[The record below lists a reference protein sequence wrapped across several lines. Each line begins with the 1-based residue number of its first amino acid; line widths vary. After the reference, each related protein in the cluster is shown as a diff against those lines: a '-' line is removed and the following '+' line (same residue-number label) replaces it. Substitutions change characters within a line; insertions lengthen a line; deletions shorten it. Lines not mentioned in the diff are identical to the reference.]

1 MSKLKSFA
9 LLIFCLLILT
19 GCSFISNIKEK
30 LISGGKKISE
40 KVSTSDKT
48 SEEDLKF
55 YNKYIEVM
63 NKIQGQG
70 ENIYKYYKR
79 EVPPPGQINKNSYI
93 LNMSMQME
101 CQFLGNTVKDYQRSL
116 LDGGELSKLKASDEM
131 QKTLESDL
139 KNLLPVLEEYY
150 RVSYRVAEYYFKREY
165 VNDMSKIVPY
175 DKDMENV
182 YNKYKTEFDKFAADL
197 KKYKPARIIYDPSSV
212 SDPDEASAQTMLNVY
227 GDILESA
234 EGFYESIEKIEY
246 KSDLSVP
253 ETKFNEFEKTVR
265 ESKSTVMKASFG
277 ETVKFMKYHY
287 EDYFAPSAESF
298 INAGKV
304 FFGSAP
310 KSKSEDE
317 FNEKFNELI
326 QSYNKMINSYN
337 TSVETINRVRSW

>member
-1 MSKLKSFA
+1 MSKLKSFV
-9 LLIFCLLILT
+9 LILFSLIILT
-19 GCSFISNIKEK
+19 GCSLISNIKEK
-30 LISGGKKISE
+30 LVSGSKKISE
-40 KVSTSDKT
+40 KVSASDKT

-70 ENIYKYYKR
+70 ENIYKYYQR
-79 EVPPPGQINKNSYI
+79 EVPPPGKINKNSYI

-101 CQFLGNTVKDYQRSL
+101 CQFLGNTVKDLQRSL
-116 LDGGELSKLKASDEM
+116 LDGGELSKLKASDKM
-131 QKTLESDL
+131 QNTLESDL

-150 RVSYRVAEYYFKREY
+150 KVSERVAAYYFKREY
-165 VNDMSKIVPY
+165 VNDMSKIIPY
-175 DKDMENV
+175 DEEMKNV
-182 YNKYKTEFDKFAADL
+182 YNKYKTEFDKFTSDL
-197 KKYKPARIIYDPSSV
+197 KKFKPKRIIYDPSSV

-234 EGFYESIEKIEY
+234 EGFYENIEKITY
-246 KSDLSVP
+246 KSDLSIP
-253 ETKFNEFEKTVR
+253 EMKLKEFEKTVK
-265 ESKSTVMKASFG
+265 ESKSTVMNASFG

-287 EDYFAPSAESF
+287 EDYFAPSAENF
-298 INAGKV
+298 INSGTE
-304 FFGSAP
+304 FFASAP
-310 KSKSEDE
+310 KLKNENE

>member
-1 MSKLKSFA
+1 MSKLKSFV
-9 LLIFCLLILT
+9 LILFSLMILT
-19 GCSFISNIKEK
+19 GCSLISNIKEK
-30 LISGGKKISE
+30 LVSGGKKISE
-40 KVSTSDKT
+40 KVSASDKT

-63 NKIQGQG
+63 NKVQGQG
-70 ENIYKYYKR
+70 ENIYKYYQR

-101 CQFLGNTVKDYQRSL
+101 SQFLGNTVKDLQRSL

-131 QKTLESDL
+131 QNTLESDL
-139 KNLLPVLEEYY
+139 KNLLPVLEEYFK
-150 RVSYRVAEYYFKREY
+150 VSYRVAEYYFKREY

-175 DKDMENV
+175 DEEMKNV
-182 YNKYKTEFDKFAADL
+182 YNKYKVEFDKFTSDL
-197 KKYKPARIIYDPSSV
+197 KKYKPKRIIYDPTSA

-234 EGFYESIEKIEY
+234 EGFYENIEKITY
-246 KSDLSVP
+246 KSDLTVP
-253 ETKFNEFEKTVR
+253 EMKFKEFEKSIK
-265 ESKSTVMKASFG
+265 ESKSTVMSATFG
-277 ETVKFMKYHY
+277 EQVKFMKYHY
-287 EDYFAPSAESF
+287 EDYFAPTAESF
-298 INAGKV
+298 IEAGKV
-304 FFGSAP
+304 FFAGAPGS
-310 KSKSEDE
+310 KNEND

>member
-1 MSKLKSFA
+1 MSKLKS
-9 LLIFCLLILT
+9 LVLIILSLIILT
-19 GCSFISNIKEK
+19 GCSLVSNIKEK
-30 LISGGKKISE
+30 LVSGGKKISE

-63 NKIQGQG
+63 NKVQGQG
-70 ENIYKYYKR
+70 ENIYKYYQR

-101 CQFLGNTVKDYQRSL
+101 SQFLGNTVKDLQRSL

-139 KNLLPVLEEYY
+139 KNLLPVLEEYFK
-150 RVSYRVAEYYFKREY
+150 VSERVAAYYFKREY

-175 DKDMENV
+175 DEEMKNV
-182 YNKYKTEFDKFAADL
+182 YNKYKVEFDKFTSDL
-197 KKYKPARIIYDPSSV
+197 KKFKPKRIIYDPSTA
-212 SDPDEASAQTMLNVY
+212 SDPDEASAQTMLNAY

-234 EGFYESIEKIEY
+234 EGFYENIEKITY
-246 KSDLSVP
+246 KSDLTVP
-253 ETKFNEFEKTVR
+253 EMKFKEFEKSIK
-265 ESKSTVMKASFG
+265 ESKSTVMSATFG
-277 ETVKFMKYHY
+277 EQVKFMKYHY
-287 EDYFAPSAESF
+287 EDYFAPTAESF
-298 INAGKV
+298 IEAGKV
-304 FFGSAP
+304 FFAGAPGS
-310 KSKSEDE
+310 KNEND

>member
-9 LLIFCLLILT
+9 IIFFSLLILT
-19 GCSFISNIKEK
+19 GCSLISNIKEK
-30 LISGGKKISE
+30 LVSGGKKISE

-70 ENIYKYYKR
+70 ENIYKYYKS
-79 EVPPPGQINKNSYI
+79 EIPPPGKVNKNSFI
-93 LNMSMQME
+93 LNMSMKME
-101 CQFLGNTVKDYQRSL
+101 CQMLGSTVKDYQRSL
-116 LDGGELSKLKASDEM
+116 LDGGELSKLKASTDM
-131 QKTLESDL
+131 QNTLETDL
-139 KNLLPVLEEYY
+139 KNLLPILEEYY
-150 RVSYRVAEYYFKREY
+150 NVSEKVAVYYFKREY
-165 VNDMSKIVPY
+165 VDDMSKIV
-175 DKDMENV
+175 
-182 YNKYKTEFDKFAADL
+182 KYKIEFDKFTADL
-197 KKYKPARIIYDPSSV
+197 KKFKPQRIIYDPSSA

-234 EGFYESIEKIEY
+234 EGFYESIDKIEY
-246 KSDLSVP
+246 KSDLSIP
-253 ETKFNEFEKTVR
+253 EMKLKEFEKTIK
-265 ESKSTVMKASFG
+265 ESKTTVMSATFG

-287 EDYFAPSAESF
+287 EDYFAPTAESF
-298 INAGKV
+298 IEAGKV
-304 FFGSAP
+304 FFAGAPGS
-310 KSKSEDE
+310 KNEND